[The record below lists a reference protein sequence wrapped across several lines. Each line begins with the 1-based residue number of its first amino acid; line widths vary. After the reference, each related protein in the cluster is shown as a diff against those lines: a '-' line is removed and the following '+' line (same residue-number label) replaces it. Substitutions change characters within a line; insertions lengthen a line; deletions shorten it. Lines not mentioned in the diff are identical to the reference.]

1 MKKSAN
7 FVNNLSKTIT
17 NNQFNDNFDFINQNY
32 HNLFNQDMNTHFED
46 YVKVKY
52 LKGKR

>member
-1 MKKSAN
+1 MKKSIITIN
-7 FVNNLSKTIT
+7 NVNKGIS
-17 NNQFNDNFDFINQNY
+17 NNNFNDNFDFINQDID
-32 HNLFNQDMNTHFED
+32 NQFVTNNKTSED